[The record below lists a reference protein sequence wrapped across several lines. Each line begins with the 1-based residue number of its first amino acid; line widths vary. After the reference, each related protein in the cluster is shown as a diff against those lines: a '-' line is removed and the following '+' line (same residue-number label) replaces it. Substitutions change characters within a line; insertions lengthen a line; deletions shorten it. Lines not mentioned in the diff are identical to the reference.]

1 MTTIYVVST
10 GDYSEYHIVGICST
24 KEKAEILQTATNA
37 DGIEEW
43 PLDELADFAAQGYR
57 GWAVYMQK
65 CGNVLKCYEHPLED
79 ENSVRKYLLR
89 EGEVIVR
96 FYCNAKSQDHAVKIA
111 NEKRA
116 QMIAN
121 NEWSE

>member
-10 GDYSEYHIVGICST
+10 GDYSDYHILGVCST
-24 KEKAEILQTATNA
+24 KEKAVTLQTATGA
-37 DGIEEW
+37 DHLEEW
-43 PLDELADFAAQGYR
+43 PLDELADMAAKGFREWRVQ
-57 GWAVYMQK
+57 MQRDGTVIE
-65 CGNVLKCYEHPLED
+65 CRCSALSERTDLRDYAGPGN
-79 ENSVRKYLLR
+79 N
-89 EGEVIVR
+89 VR

-111 NEKRA
+111 NERRA